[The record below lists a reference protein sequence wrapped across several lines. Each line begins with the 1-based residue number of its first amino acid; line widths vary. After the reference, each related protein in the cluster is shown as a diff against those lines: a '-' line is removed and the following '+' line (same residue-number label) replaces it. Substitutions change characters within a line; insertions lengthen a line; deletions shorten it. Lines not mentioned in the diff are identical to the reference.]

1 MLKKKY
7 VNIRIFF
14 FNARQMIICLIV
26 AACFSLA
33 VKIYL
38 FLFAPLNK
46 EIIENASLVIVIL
59 SALYLFSPSAHGSGL
74 VGRWFSRYLHPGDV
88 VRFYYPAEML
98 VNHDELPD
106 GKTEGKIISIMN
118 NSLACIEIEG
128 ESIPLPV
135 NCITKINK
143 RGC

>member
-26 AACFSLA
+26 ATCFALA
-33 VKIYL
+33 VKTYL
-38 FLFAPLNK
+38 FLFSSPNK

-59 SALYLFSPSAHGSGL
+59 SALYLFSPSARGFGL
-74 VGRWFSRYLHPGDV
+74 VGRWFSRYLHPGDI
-88 VRFYYPAEML
+88 VRFYHPAEML
-98 VNHDELPD
+98 VNQDDLLD
-106 GKTEGKIISIMN
+106 RKTEGKIISIMN
-118 NSLACIEIEG
+118 NSIACVEIEG

-135 NCITKINK
+135 SCITTINK